1 MASTPTQISQTQ
13 VGFAPEI
20 APFATTLLGQAQAFA
35 DPNIPAPVYSGDRFA
50 QFTPMQKQSYEGAQQ
65 MQPAYQLQ
73 GATGLAG
80 LAGQQAL
87 NTQYNPLNYQA
98 GSITGGMGGGYGG
111 YGGGYGG
118 GMQPQFMP
126 QQGGYGGGQ
135 GIPNYGGM
143 GMSRA
148 APTEADWNMH
158 QQMAQYMPGT
168 DMAQAKADFMSGGK
182 GGYSGPELGA
192 YNPAGNI
199 RSTGMPME
207 DIPQV
212 MPQLNQLD
220 PSVSHPNMPRQG
232 GYGASLPQAPQS
244 TLDQYMSPY
253 VQNVVQRQQQDA
265 TRQAAIAGQAQQAQA
280 ARAGAF
286 GGSGD
291 YLMRAQAAG
300 NLARQKGDIA
310 ATGMQNAYTQAL
322 NQFNTE
328 QQARQQAAQLSEQ
341 SRQYGAG
348 LGLQGLQTALSG
360 ANTLNTVGQ
369 TAFGQGMDVNKL
381 QNTYGGQQQQQMQNI
396 LGAQYQTWLDQ
407 QNQPYKQMGFMSDII
422 RGAPLSQMG
431 STVYSAAPSAVSQ
444 LAGLGAT
451 AYGASMRPAKKG
463 GYIKE
468 QRYAKGGAV
477 QDVEAKARP
486 AGLAELAIYKLA

>member
-1 MASTPTQISQTQ
+1 MATTPTQIQQTQ

-35 DPNIPAPVYSGDRFA
+35 DPNIPYEAYTGDRFA
-50 QFTPMQKQSYEGAQQ
+50 QFTPMQKQSYEGAQG
-65 MQPAYQLQ
+65 MQPAYQLM

-87 NTQYNPLNYQA
+87 NTSYRPMNYQT
-98 GSITGGMGGGYGG
+98 GSITGG
-111 YGGGYGG
+111 
-118 GMQPQFMP
+118 GM
-126 QQGGYGGGQ
+126 
-135 GIPNYGGM
+135 GGM
-143 GMSRA
+143 GRA
-148 APTEADWNMH
+148 PSAP
-158 QQMAQYMPGT
+158 PP
-168 DMAQAKADFMSGGK
+168 SGVT
-182 GGYSGPELGA
+182 GG
-192 YNPAGNI
+192 
-199 RSTGMPME
+199 M
-207 DIPQV
+207 
-212 MPQLNQLD
+212 
-220 PSVSHPNMPRQG
+220 
-232 GYGASLPQAPQS
+232 PQAPQS

-265 TRQAAIAGQAQQAQA
+265 TRQAAIAQQAQQAQA

-322 NQFNTE
+322 AQFNAE
-328 QQARQQAAQLSEQ
+328 QQARQQAAQLREQ

-348 LGLQGLQTALSG
+348 LGLQGLQTALTG
-360 ANTLNTVGQ
+360 AGQLGTLGQ
-369 TAFGQGMDVNKL
+369 TQFGQQMDINKL

-396 LGAQYQTWLDQ
+396 LGAQYQDFLNM

-422 RGAPLSQMG
+422 RGAPLSQLG
-431 STVYSAAPSAVSQ
+431 STMYAAPPSAVSQ

-451 AYGASMRPAKKG
+451 AYGASMKA
-463 GYIKE
+463 E
-468 QRYAKGGAV
+468 GGAIKGYA
-477 QDVEAKARP
+477 QGGDVEDVEYREKP
-486 AGLAELAIYKLA
+486 AGLADLAIYKMA

>member
-1 MASTPTQISQTQ
+1 MATTPTQIQQTQ

-20 APFATTLLGQAQAFA
+20 APYAQTLLGQAQAFSN
-35 DPNIPAPVYSGDRFA
+35 PNIAAPVYSGDRYA
-50 QFTPMQKQSYEGAQQ
+50 QFTPLQKQSFEGAQQ

-98 GSITGGMGGGYGG
+98 GSITGGGYGG
-111 YGGGYGG
+111 YGAMPPMGDYTGTDIPMGPNEGGLIPGQEQLGRGYDGMGG
-118 GMQPQFMP
+118 QMQPQ
-126 QQGGYGGGQ
+126 GQ
-135 GIPNYGGM
+135 M
-143 GMSRA
+143 
-148 APTEADWNMH
+148 
-158 QQMAQYMPGT
+158 
-168 DMAQAKADFMSGGK
+168 
-182 GGYSGPELGA
+182 
-192 YNPAGNI
+192 
-199 RSTGMPME
+199 
-207 DIPQV
+207 
-212 MPQLNQLD
+212 
-220 PSVSHPNMPRQG
+220 
-232 GYGASLPQAPQS
+232 PQAPQNV
-244 TLDQYMSPY
+244 LQQYMSPY

-265 TRQAAIAGQAQQAQA
+265 TRQAAIAQQAQQAQA

-328 QQARQQAAQLSEQ
+328 QQQRQQAAQLSEQ

-396 LGAQYQTWLDQ
+396 LGTQYQNWLDQ

-422 RGAPLSQMG
+422 RGTPLSQMG

-451 AYGASMRPAKKG
+451 AYGASMRAKG
-463 GYIKE
+463 GSIKE
-468 QRYAKGGAV
+468 KRFAKGGAV